1 MPDIQTAEPPHRTSG
16 PQPTEHTVRLRDGTD
31 LFYRAWRPSGPTD
44 KALIFFHR
52 GHEHSGRFCD
62 VVEALALDD
71 VAIFAWDARGHGRS
85 PGRRGHADSF
95 QTLVRDA
102 DAFIWA
108 ISREC
113 SIPIENMVVLGHSIG
128 AVIAATWVHDY
139 APPIRGL
146 ALVTP
151 AFRVKLY
158 VPFAILLCRLLLR
171 IKGKQRATIRSYVK
185 PGMLTHDRE
194 QARRYAEDPLI
205 TRQIAVNLL
214 LDLHDTSTRLLADAG
229 AFDVPTLLIG
239 AGADWVVKLGPQ
251 KKFFDGLSSRIKQM
265 NVISGAYHDVLHEPD
280 RRPVLDGLRRF
291 IVESLERT
299 EPAPPADGSSPEAYT
314 RREYERLS
322 RELPWHSPRGI
333 FFSGQKVAMKTLCR
347 LSRGVRLGWATGFDS
362 GRSLDYVYENKAR
375 GFTPL
380 GRLIDRVYLNSSGWK
395 GIRQRKTL
403 LRRALGRT
411 IEKVHA
417 SGRAVELLDIA
428 AGPGRYVLEAIKAM
442 SHVPIRAFLR
452 DREEGNLEQGR
463 NLAERMKLSNVQYE
477 QGDAFDADSIAGI
490 RPRPTVA
497 VVSGLYELF
506 EDNRLILR
514 SLSGLAAALEDG
526 GYLIYTN
533 QPWHPQIEMIARV
546 LVNREGQPWVMRRR
560 TQAEMDALV
569 RSVGFEKIG
578 MEIDDHGLFTVSVAR
593 LRRAS

>member
-1 MPDIQTAEPPHRTSG
+1 MPDTQTAERPGTS
-16 PQPTEHTVRLRDGTD
+16 PVQPTEHIVPLRDGTD
-31 LFYRAWRPSGPTD
+31 LFFRAWWPNRPTD

-62 VVEALALDD
+62 VVEGLGLDD
-71 VAIFAWDARGHGRS
+71 VAVFAWDARGHGRS

-102 DAFIWA
+102 DAFVRA
-108 ISREC
+108 VSRQF
-113 SIPIENMVVLGHSIG
+113 SIPIENMVVLGHSVG

-158 VPFAILLCRLLLR
+158 VPFAIPLCRLLLK
-171 IKGKQRATIRSYVK
+171 IKGKERANVKSYVK

-194 QARRYAEDPLI
+194 QARLYAEDPLVA
-205 TRQIAVNLL
+205 RQIAVNIL

-229 AFDVPTLLIG
+229 AIDVPMLLIG

-251 KKFFDGLSSRIKQM
+251 KKFFEGLSSRIKQM
-265 NVISGAYHDVLHEPD
+265 EVIPGAYHDVLHELD
-280 RRPVLDGLRRF
+280 RGPVLDRLRRF
-291 IVESLERT
+291 TVEAFERT
-299 EPAPPADGSSPEAYT
+299 QPAPPVSGSNPEAYT
-314 RREYERLS
+314 RREYQRLS
-322 RELPWHSPRGI
+322 RRLPLHSPRRI
-333 FFSGQKVAMKTLCR
+333 FFAGQRVAMKTLCR

-362 GRSLDYVYENKAR
+362 GRSIDYVYENKAR

-380 GRLIDRVYLNSSGWK
+380 GRLIDRVYLNSPGWK
-395 GIRQRKTL
+395 GIRHRKTL
-403 LRRALGRT
+403 LTRALRRT
-411 IEKVHA
+411 IEEVHA

-428 AGPGRYVLEAIKAM
+428 AGPGRYVLEAIQGM
-442 SHVPIRAFLR
+442 SHVSIRALLR

-463 NLAERMKLSNVQYE
+463 NLAEHMKLTNVRYE
-477 QGDAFDADSIAGI
+477 QADAFDADSIAGI
-490 RPRPTVA
+490 RPRPNIA

-506 EDNRLILR
+506 EDNQLILR

-546 LVNREGQPWVMRRR
+546 LINREGKPWVMRRR

-569 RSVGFEKIG
+569 RSVGFEKVG
-578 MEIDDHGLFTVSVAR
+578 MEIDDHGLFTVSIAR